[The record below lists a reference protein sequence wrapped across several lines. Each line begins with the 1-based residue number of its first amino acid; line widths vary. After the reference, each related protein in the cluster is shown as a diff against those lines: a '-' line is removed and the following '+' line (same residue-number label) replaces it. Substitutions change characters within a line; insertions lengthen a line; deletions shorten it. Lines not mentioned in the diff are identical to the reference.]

1 MQLALDLGTI
11 NIQNQEIVKFIQH
24 KSIEEIKAPFLNL
37 LTKEVETIQKKPH
50 TWAEF
55 GEKMSGLISTETSK
69 KLSVVVIF
77 QILQMQTSQKQKPI
91 AYL

>member
-11 NIQNQEIVKFIQH
+11 NIQNQEIVKFIQN
-24 KSIEEIKAPFLNL
+24 KSIEEIKALFLNL

-69 KLSVVVIF
+69 KLKASSKEF
-77 QILQMQTSQKQKPI
+77 REDFTFRDLNR
-91 AYL
+91 

>member
-24 KSIEEIKAPFLNL
+24 KSIEEIKALFLNL

-69 KLSVVVIF
+69 ELKASSKEFREDFTFRDLNR
-77 QILQMQTSQKQKPI
+77 
-91 AYL
+91 